1 MKTLAS
7 PTAALLSLLLGFGAA
22 LSSAC
27 SSDGDAAPAGADQG
41 GQDDGGKSGSDSG
54 RPGEPTNS
62 AVLIA
67 GQAYT
72 AEDYLTYVGVFPE
85 VPEGDVD
92 FENFRELGNANVTV
106 HDGRVFVEQD
116 GVMQRFSVD
125 EALQLV
131 AGPRFSWADLGI
143 PTANAT
149 STVFI
154 SATRA
159 YTFAPQLGV
168 IVVWDPELM
177 VRTNIIELELPERPA
192 SMETWAYDGRVV
204 GDKVIW
210 NVFSGDFVAPTP
222 YPGITLAIADANEDT
237 PPTFIEDSRCLPGG
251 PSFLDAKGDYYV
263 HGGGYFGYFHAYGG
277 VEDSRTCALRVKA
290 GETEFD
296 PDYLLDYEE
305 VTGSYVNT
313 PWIGVTGD
321 QYLTRAWEPTEAYPE
336 VPDDFWNVLLPHP
349 LLVDASTGT
358 AVPYPDVA
366 DFSVIDGQ
374 TRVMD
379 NVSYYQL
386 SETGYVEGGNTDVV
400 ELRPEGVQKKFTL
413 TGGFLLTLER
423 VR

>member
-131 AGPRFSWADLGI
+131 AGPRFSWARQRR
-143 PTANAT
+143 TA
-149 STVFI
+149 
-154 SATRA
+154 SARS
-159 YTFAPQLGV
+159 PQL
-168 IVVWDPELM
+168 IC
-177 VRTNIIELELPERPA
+177 R
-192 SMETWAYDGRVV
+192 
-204 GDKVIW
+204 
-210 NVFSGDFVAPTP
+210 
-222 YPGITLAIADANEDT
+222 
-237 PPTFIEDSRCLPGG
+237 
-251 PSFLDAKGDYYV
+251 
-263 HGGGYFGYFHAYGG
+263 
-277 VEDSRTCALRVKA
+277 
-290 GETEFD
+290 
-296 PDYLLDYEE
+296 
-305 VTGSYVNT
+305 
-313 PWIGVTGD
+313 
-321 QYLTRAWEPTEAYPE
+321 LTRAERSPIRTAISMRRCSWLHPT
-336 VPDDFWNVLLPHP
+336 
-349 LLVDASTGT
+349 SRT
-358 AVPYPDVA
+358 
-366 DFSVIDGQ
+366 
-374 TRVMD
+374 
-379 NVSYYQL
+379 L
-386 SETGYVEGGNTDVV
+386 S
-400 ELRPEGVQKKFTL
+400 
-413 TGGFLLTLER
+413 
-423 VR
+423 